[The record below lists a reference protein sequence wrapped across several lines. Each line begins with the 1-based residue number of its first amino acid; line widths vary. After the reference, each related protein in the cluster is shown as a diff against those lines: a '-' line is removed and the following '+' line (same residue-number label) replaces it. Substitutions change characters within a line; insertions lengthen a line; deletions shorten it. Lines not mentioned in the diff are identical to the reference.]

1 MTKKSSLPEEAQSYW
16 LDSVTVKKYPTLE
29 EDIRVEVCV
38 VGGGITGLT
47 TAYMLAQTGKKV
59 ALLEAN
65 EIIGGTT
72 GHTSAKLTAQHGF
85 IYDTFLGNFGKDDAK
100 LYYDANTEALEF
112 IASTVKDLQIDCD
125 FSREDAYLFAETEA
139 GAEKIEREAKAYEKL
154 GIDGKVVTSLP
165 IDLAI
170 TKALRMPNQ
179 AQFHPAKYL
188 EKLAEAFTGLGG
200 EIYENVTALNI
211 KGEEQPTVYT
221 TGDFTVTADKICI
234 CSHFPFY
241 EGKGLYAARM
251 YADRAYVL
259 LGKTTQDIQGLYLSV
274 EEPTRS
280 MRSATV
286 NEEKMTL
293 IIGENHRT
301 GASDNTMKHYE
312 ALQMYGEE
320 KLGLKEL
327 TYRWSAQDVTTLDEL
342 PYIGEITKGKSNIL
356 IATGYRKWGMTNGTV
371 AALLLADII
380 HGKRSPYE
388 ELFTPNRLNATASMK
403 NFLLQNMKVLGHLV
417 KGKLEIP
424 AQDVAGIKAE
434 EGAVVRIDG
443 ERKGVYKSKDGE
455 LFIVDTTCT
464 HIGCEVA
471 WNNGEKSWDCPCHGS
486 RFDVKGEVLE
496 GPAEKPLQS
505 YDYKMIDNLTSD
517 DSGY

>member
-1 MTKKSSLPEEAQSYW
+1 MTKNTSLPEETQSYW
-16 LDSVTVKKYPTLE
+16 LDSVTLEKYPALE
-29 EDIRVEVCV
+29 ENVEVDVCV

-47 TAYMLAQTGKKV
+47 TAYVLSKTGKKV
-59 ALLEAN
+59 VLLEAN

-72 GHTSAKLTAQHGF
+72 GHTSAKVTAQHGF
-85 IYDTFLGNFGKDDAK
+85 IYDSFLGSLGKANAK
-100 LYYDANTEALEF
+100 LYYDANTEAMEF
-112 IASTVKDLQIDCD
+112 IESTIKELQIECD
-125 FSREDAYLFAETEA
+125 FSKEDAYLFAETEE
-139 GAEKIEREAKAYEKL
+139 GAEKIKKEAQAYEKL
-154 GIDGKVVTSLP
+154 GIEGEVVTSLP
-165 IDLAI
+165 INLSI
-170 TKALRMPNQ
+170 TKALKMSNQ

-188 EKLAEAFTGLGG
+188 SKLAEEITRLGG
-200 EIYENVTALNI
+200 QIYENVTAVNI
-211 KGEEQPTVYT
+211 KGEDKPTVYT
-221 TGDFTVTADKICI
+221 TSDFTVTASKVCI

-259 LGKTTQDIQGLYLSV
+259 LGKTSKDIRGLYLNV
-274 EEPTRS
+274 ETPTRS
-280 MRSATV
+280 IRSTIV

-312 ALQMYGEE
+312 ALQMFGEE
-320 KLGLKEL
+320 KLGLSEV
-327 TYRWSAQDVTTLDEL
+327 TYRWSTQDVTTLDEL
-342 PYIGEITKGKSNIL
+342 PYIGEITKGSSNIL
-356 IATGYRKWGMTNGTV
+356 IATGYRKWGMTNSTV
-371 AALLLADII
+371 AALLLTDII
-380 HGKRSPYE
+380 HGKRNRYE
-388 ELFTPNRLNATASMK
+388 QLFTPNRLNATASMK
-403 NFLLQNMKVLGHLV
+403 NFLVQNMKVVGHLV

-424 AQDVAGIKAE
+424 AHDVADIKVD

-443 ERKGVYKSKDGE
+443 ERKGVYKTKDGD

-496 GPAEKPLQS
+496 GPAEKPLQT